1 VTQLDSA
8 AEGSFSFALN
18 FYNKDLDVKK
28 IKQVKFTCKES
39 QHVSETELNVPRR
52 KTILLSDMFD
62 GAEQSTKPLQFSVL
76 YVITK

>member
-1 VTQLDSA
+1 VSKLESLA
-8 AEGSFSFALN
+8 AGTFSFALN

-62 GAEQSTKPLQFSVL
+62 GAE
-76 YVITK
+76 